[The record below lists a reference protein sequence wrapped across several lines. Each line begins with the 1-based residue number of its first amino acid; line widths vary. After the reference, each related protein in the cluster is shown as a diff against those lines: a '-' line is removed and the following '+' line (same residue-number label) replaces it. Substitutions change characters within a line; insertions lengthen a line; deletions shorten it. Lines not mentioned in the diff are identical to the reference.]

1 MATDDP
7 RPDTFEDEAP
17 LPEETGSN
25 RTFLIILAALGGL
38 GVLILIAIL
47 AFAFLWLPGQRNARA
62 TEIAARQATNAAVIA
77 TNDMIRAEQTRAA
90 VAQQETANALATE
103 VARPTDTPT
112 PLPTDTPTATPLPT
126 DTPTLAPTPEGAA
139 GGGTPGTPET
149 PATPGT
155 PETGA
160 GGGGATATPTRIGG
174 VSPGTPSP
182 TPLVGALTRTPATAT
197 ATATRSALSNTGFL
211 DDFGV
216 PGMVAL
222 AAGLIGVVLILRYLR
237 ASLR

>member
-7 RPDTFEDEAP
+7 RPDTFEDETP

-77 TNDMIRAEQTRAA
+77 TNEMILAEQTRAA

-126 DTPTLAPTPEGAA
+126 DTPTLAPTPEGIT

-149 PATPGT
+149 
-155 PETGA
+155 
-160 GGGGATATPTRIGG
+160 GGGGGGTATPTRIGG
-174 VSPGTPSP
+174 GGPGTPSP

-211 DDFGV
+211 DDVGV

-237 ASLR
+237 TSLR